1 MATSTFTQLLCSV
14 IFCFFSDHVLVF
26 LRYLMMTGGSH
37 KWINT
42 CLVLL
47 CICTRVQA
55 KQKEKKDYFFWVCVW
70 LYSKSLSSSNFW
82 LLVCGWPLGN
92 FLVSGPV
99 PLDWFFC
106 WRKYYIETAGQKR
119 SQGEGLLD
127 QGKFLVPSHHS
138 CMTTECSYFF
148 SFFLFFFLFF
158 CVCVFFGIIIIKK
171 SVCYDDQCLLGQL

>member
-1 MATSTFTQLLCSV
+1 MFCMLLLKCCFTSSETLDLLGTGAQDGHL
-14 IFCFFSDHVLVF
+14 CFHTAPVLCNLLLLFRPCFPEVS
-26 LRYLMMTGGSH
+26 YVD

-42 CLVLL
+42 CLV
-47 CICTRVQA
+47 
-55 KQKEKKDYFFWVCVW
+55 YFASEHMSRHNYYFLNIKFWVCVW
-70 LYSKSLSSSNFW
+70 SYSKSLSSSNFW

-119 SQGEGLLD
+119 SHGEGLLD

-138 CMTTECSYFF
+138 CMTTECS
-148 SFFLFFFLFF
+148 
-158 CVCVFFGIIIIKK
+158 
-171 SVCYDDQCLLGQL
+171 